1 MFFQAAFCHCW
12 KALESKKIWLNT
24 KLPERNFKK
33 SILIHRRAGKKSRRQ
48 AEVIFLF
55 LQLPLDFIVMM
66 IGLRLVAALRNGFHR
81 LPFPSTEISNGMIN
95 CVSSA
100 HLSDKCHVQLNHF
113 RWLHF
118 DIKSIASR
126 LGLVIIWIQQVY
138 DRFRSA
144 AAEWSYVKITR
155 IQLNHLIAII

>member
-12 KALESKKIWLNT
+12 KALKSKKIWLNT

-81 LPFPSTEISNGMIN
+81 LPFHGDLKWHDKLRLVCSPLRQMPHPIESFQMAPFWYQKHRFSIGFGYNLNSTGLRQISICGCRVELRRDYSNPAE
-95 CVSSA
+95 SSYRH
-100 HLSDKCHVQLNHF
+100 HLK
-113 RWLHF
+113 
-118 DIKSIASR
+118 
-126 LGLVIIWIQQVY
+126 
-138 DRFRSA
+138 
-144 AAEWSYVKITR
+144 
-155 IQLNHLIAII
+155 